1 MGCAGPVILT
11 LGPSTYGA
19 LLFAMNYYPFN
30 VGDYAVHTAHLEPM
44 EDLAYRRMLDL
55 YYLTEKPLPADPAVV
70 ARLIRMRDQLPSVQA
85 VLEEFFT
92 LDPDA
97 GWRKGRCDEEIAA
110 ATSRRDKAAQSAA
123 LRWGNATGERK
134 KRGKAATA
142 EPAQSEGGADGE
154 HSESERNANAM
165 RTQSD
170 PNAPNP
176 NPNPNPN
183 IPLPSG
189 NGLGD
194 ADPPPTYASAKDEIW
209 AAGKSLL
216 AEAGLKRE
224 QCGSFIGGLV
234 KTHGEEVVLEVVRAG
249 IIERPADPV
258 SWLKAACVGR
268 STPHKRG
275 KHADLARRNAEVL
288 AAWKPPADTFLG
300 EGGDDA
306 TW

>member
-70 ARLIRMRDQLPSVQA
+70 ARLIRMRDQLPAVQA

-123 LRWGNATGERK
+123 LRWSNAPGDRK
-134 KRGKAATA
+134 KKAKPAIV
-142 EPAQSEGGADGE
+142 EPEQSDGDADADP
-154 HSESERNANAM
+154 SDSERNANAVP
-165 RTQSD
+165 TQSG

-189 NGLGD
+189 NGAGD
-194 ADPPPTYASAKDEIW
+194 AVPPTYASAKDEIW

-234 KTHGEEVVLEVVRAG
+234 KQHGEQVVLEVVRAG

-258 SWLKAACVGR
+258 AWLKAACVGR
-268 STPHKRG
+268 STPQRRSKQT
-275 KHADLARRNAEVL
+275 ALERRNAEVA
-288 AAWKPPADTFLG
+288 AAWEPPAEEFDH
-300 EGGDDA
+300 A
-306 TW
+306 A